1 MTLHDLIF
9 SEQRNRKIWRHVI
22 FWSCWFLYLSCTQ
35 LRNQTPDDIGMNHF
49 IIYQMSVS
57 ANRVVLQMLFCYP
70 FVYFVIP
77 RYFKARK
84 FKKFFLLLCLMSFS
98 IYWITYLDYYYIWSD
113 TQSPLFFNIPKV
125 IPLSA
130 FQCEYFSLYSN
141 LHCTGTLVAVTFLLS
156 VKYYK
161 NWFNKERENEQ
172 LISQNSQAE
181 LQLLKAQV
189 HPHFLFNTLN
199 NIYSLMLDDSPRA
212 ITVLNELSG
221 MILYMTNEC
230 TDSLVPVKKEIKMLL
245 DYIGLEKIR
254 YGDRLEMIIDIRQD
268 HPDSLL
274 IAPLLLI
281 PFVENSF
288 KHGASK
294 TVEHARIHLI
304 ISIEREWL
312 EFRISNP
319 VCQIPETETRRVKIG
334 LQNVKKRLQILYPD
348 KHLLNFET
356 SNEIF
361 EVTMKIFLGKNNPV
375 YTTEPIRQ
383 ISNIPAYAQ

>member
-1 MTLHDLIF
+1 MTLHELIF
-9 SEQRNRKIWRHVI
+9 SDQRNRRIYRHVI

-35 LRNQTPDDIGMNHF
+35 LRNQTPDDIGLDHF
-49 IIYQMSVS
+49 IIYQLGVS
-57 ANRVVLQMLFCYP
+57 ANRVLLQMLFCYP

-77 RYFKARK
+77 RYFREKK
-84 FKKFFLLLCLMSFS
+84 FKMFFLFLCLMSVGL
-98 IYWITYLDYYYIWSD
+98 YWITYLDYYYFWSNNH
-113 TQSPLFFNIPKV
+113 SFIFFNIPKV
-125 IPLSA
+125 IPLTT

-141 LHCTGTLVAVTFLLS
+141 LHCTGTLMAVTFLLS

-161 NWFNKERENEQ
+161 NWYNKERENEQ

-199 NIYSLMLDDSPRA
+199 NIYSLMLDDSPKA
-212 ITVLNELSG
+212 ITVLKELSG

-230 TDSLVPVKKEIKMLL
+230 AESLVPVNKEIKMLL

-254 YGDRLEMIIDIRQD
+254 YGERLEMVIDIRQD

-294 TVEHARIHLI
+294 TVSQTRIHLV

-312 EFRISNP
+312 EFTISNP
-319 VCQIPETETRRVKIG
+319 VSQIPEPETRRIKIG
-334 LQNVKKRLQILYPD
+334 LQNVKKRLQILYPE
-348 KHLLNFET
+348 KHMLNFRE

-361 EVTMKIFLGKNNPV
+361 TVTMKIFLGKNKPV
-375 YTTEPIRQ
+375 YNTEPVLQ
-383 ISNIPAYAQ
+383 FSNNPAYAQ